1 MSPVVRGSAKDSK
14 GLDPTFYPVEEK
26 VGEDILHRWI
36 IEMLRPLVERWLHRR
51 GVRALVGADQFIYYQ
66 QHAPTLRVSP
76 DVYVLPGIAPHTR
89 VPSWKTWERG
99 IVPSFVLEVVSKDWE
114 KDYIEGPERYAAIG
128 VSELVIFDPAPARHP
143 DGVAWQVYRR
153 VRGRPLTRVEVSTA
167 DRMRSREL
175 GCFLRTVGD
184 GNDLRL
190 RIGTGPGGGELFP
203 TGEEAERAA
212 RMAAE
217 AAAAVE
223 RTAKEAALAAG
234 HSALAARDAALARIA
249 ELEEQLRRRTPR
261 RPRRS

>member
-1 MSPVVRGSAKDSK
+1 
-14 GLDPTFYPVEEK
+14 
-26 VGEDILHRWI
+26 
-36 IEMLRPLVERWLHRR
+36 LR
-51 GVRALVGADQFIYYQ
+51 A
-66 QHAPTLRVSP
+66 SP

-114 KDYIEGPERYAAIG
+114 KDYIEGPGRYAAIG

-143 DGVAWQVYRR
+143 DGVTWQVYRR
-153 VRGRPLTRVEVSTA
+153 VRGRALTRVEVSTA
-167 DRMRSREL
+167 DRIRSREL

-190 RIGTGPGGGELFP
+190 RLGTGPGGGELFP

-212 RMAAE
+212 RVAAE
-217 AAAAVE
+217 ATAETERAAKEAE
-223 RTAKEAALAAG
+223 RAAKEAALAAG

-249 ELEEQLRRRTPR
+249 ELEEKLRRRAPK